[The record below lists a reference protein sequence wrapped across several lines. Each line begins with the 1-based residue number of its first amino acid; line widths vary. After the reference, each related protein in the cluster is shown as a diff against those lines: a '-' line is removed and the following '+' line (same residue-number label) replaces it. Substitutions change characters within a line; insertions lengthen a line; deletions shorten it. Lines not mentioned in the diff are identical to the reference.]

1 MGQEVISVTRET
13 AARSGRERGAGKKN
27 GRAERRAKRWLRQL
41 IGAAAL
47 FALVFV
53 GSGLVPARVMDV
65 GAKVRSAI
73 TRNVDFPGS
82 MRELGEALAA
92 GTPAGEA
99 VEAWCAQ
106 VFDPGAGTDWTPVT
120 IRHGQAVRDELAFLA
135 HWDGSVPA
143 FAAHTMAGTGPE
155 TAQAQN
161 VMAPYLPVGP

>member
-13 AARSGRERGAGKKN
+13 AARSGRERGGGMKN

-47 FALVFV
+47 FALVFI
-53 GSGLVPARVMDV
+53 GSGLVPARIVDV

-82 MRELGEALAA
+82 VRELGEALAS

-99 VEAWCAQ
+99 VEAWCVQ
-106 VFDPGAGTDWTPVT
+106 VFDPDAGAGWTPVT
-120 IRHGQAVRDELAFLA
+120 IRHGQAVQEELAFLA
-135 HWDGSVPA
+135 RGDGSVLA
-143 FAAHTMAGTGPE
+143 FAAHTITEEGP
-155 TAQAQN
+155 TPAQAQSA
-161 VMAPYLPVGP
+161 MAPYLPAKP